1 MVGMVM
7 VVMVTVVMVMVV
19 MVVVVGIDGIDEH
32 IDVGNYNKYIIMNSL
47 HNYIYF

>member
-1 MVGMVM
+1 MDYEERIKAFM
-7 VVMVTVVMVMVV
+7 
-19 MVVVVGIDGIDEH
+19 VVVGIDGIDEH